1 MWIDPT
7 QFQPWFL
14 LCVLNSITYICI
26 SIPSKDSPT
35 IRQFDPFYYVIA
47 GDTFTLN
54 CTVTDEPRSRDEIK
68 FLWYKDGH
76 NITSLTKVIA
86 NNSTYTS
93 QLYIEELDSDQHSGQ
108 YMCVAYNSTT
118 NVNATSTTTV
128 IVES

>member
-1 MWIDPT
+1 MTGQEDHKHILT
-7 QFQPWFL
+7 LFGLMCFY
-14 LCVLNSITYICI
+14 VSVI
-26 SIPSKDSPT
+26 SKGSPT
-35 IRQFDPFYYVIA
+35 IQQLDPFYYVIA

-54 CTVTDEPRSRDEIK
+54 CTVTNEPQSSDGIK
-68 FLWYKDGH
+68 ILWYRDNH
-76 NITSLTKVIA
+76 DITSFTEVIA

-128 IVES
+128 VVES